1 MEVEMTIGEDGETV
15 DLNVAP
21 EHIKLIGML
30 PQNANGEITQPLFE
44 TNKLTT
50 QILTKLSRPTLIGSI
65 SPPVAT
71 GAPGANEA
79 NRTWLLFV
87 TVNPAR

>member
-1 MEVEMTIGEDGETV
+1 MSIGEDGQTV
-15 DLNVAP
+15 DLNLAP
-21 EHIKLIGML
+21 EHVKIIGMV
-30 PQNANGEITQPLFE
+30 PQTANGEIAQPLFE

-50 QILTKLSRPTLIGSI
+50 QILTKLSQPTLIGTI

-79 NRTWLLFV
+79 NRTWLLFI
-87 TVNPAR
+87 TVNPVR